1 MQILDSDG
9 KSMQHCVENSMEKTA
24 ERLTKLDKG
33 GRLVSV
39 VDSPYMQVADPT
51 TMIRQV
57 HSYRSCIVGTY
68 CRFVFSYR
76 RVLHLVPLRART
88 SGCVHVSSS

>member
-1 MQILDSDG
+1 MFRVTIQGLLNCLPIIIPVQILDTDG

-24 ERLTKLDKG
+24 ERLTKLDKS

-39 VDSPYMQVADPT
+39 VDSPYIQVADPT

-57 HSYRSCIVGTY
+57 GIIPVGY
-68 CRFVFSYR
+68 
-76 RVLHLVPLRART
+76 
-88 SGCVHVSSS
+88 